1 MDTRTA
7 AAATPRMGAVATK
20 RHAATDRST
29 TVFTMRR
36 QPVCFI
42 VVDLESAGPNMTPRW
57 VWHQGSC
64 LSPLGYPA
72 LFVTNHQE
80 ALSLG
85 SQWPWGPTRSW
96 PCLHT
101 SLACTPCVSR
111 DVFRV

>member
-1 MDTRTA
+1 MDARTA
-7 AAATPRMGAVATK
+7 AAARPRMGAVAAK
-20 RHAATDRST
+20 RHAATVRST

-72 LFVTNHQE
+72 LFIATTRRPSRWALNGLGANTFLAEFAHQ
-80 ALSLG
+80 
-85 SQWPWGPTRSW
+85 

-101 SLACTPCVSR
+101 MCFA
-111 DVFRV
+111 